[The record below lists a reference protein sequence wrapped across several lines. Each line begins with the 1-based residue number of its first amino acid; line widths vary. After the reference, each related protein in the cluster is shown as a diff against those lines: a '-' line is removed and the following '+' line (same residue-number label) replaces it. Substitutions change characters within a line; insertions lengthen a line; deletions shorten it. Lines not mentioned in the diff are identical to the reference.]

1 MNGSTGNFGDKPWRS
16 GRSIRIAVILER
28 YGNVM
33 SPCSSIRL
41 HAFTERFP
49 ADVRYILPEEVFAFK
64 PSVILWNRS
73 ALPSVEDVNLLASVA
88 HKIGAKLI
96 YDLDDNLLAMEG
108 HPERDAYISLVAAV
122 RRSLQVAHEVWC
134 STLALVDVVSEAGA
148 NALHMPN
155 DLDPV
160 LWDTGG
166 AESEWQPPVDDSVL
180 RLVYMGTRTHDEDYR
195 LLEDALTELERV
207 RPGSFSLTLVGVN
220 ARNTAQHPWISTLS
234 PPAHTGASYPAFV
247 RWFVQQGPFD
257 LGLAP
262 LIDTHFNRGKSAIKV
277 LDYAAIGLPTAASAV
292 TGYREDF
299 AEDRLL
305 VENSVVAWVDVLTD
319 VLDGRVDLTLIKAR
333 AVERVGTVPFA
344 EAVSR
349 RWMRCLTGLRT

>member
-1 MNGSTGNFGDKPWRS
+1 MKGSTGNFREKLWRS
-16 GRSIRIAVILER
+16 GRSVRIAVILER

-41 HAFTERFP
+41 HAFTEQFP
-49 ADVRYILPEEVFAFK
+49 ADVRYMLLEEVASFK
-64 PSVILWNRS
+64 PSVVLWNRS
-73 ALPSVEDVNLLASVA
+73 AIPSVEDVNLLAGVA

-96 YDLDDNLLAMEG
+96 YDLDDNLLAMED

-134 STLALVDVVSEAGA
+134 STLALVDVVAEAGA

-155 DLDPV
+155 DLDPI
-160 LWDTGG
+160 LWSLG
-166 AESEWQPPVDDSVL
+166 AAEFEPQPLVDDSVL

-195 LLEDALTELERV
+195 LLEDALIELERV
-207 RPGSFSLTLVGVN
+207 RPGSFSLALVGVN
-220 ARNTAQHPWISTLS
+220 ARHTAQHPWISMLS

-277 LDYAAIGLPTAASAV
+277 LDYAAIGVPTAASAI
-292 TGYREDF
+292 TGYQEDF
-299 AEDRLL
+299 AHDRLL
-305 VENSVVAWVDVLTD
+305 VENSVAAWVDALIG
-319 VLDGRVDLTLIKAR
+319 VLDGRVDLALINSR
-333 AVERVGTVPFA
+333 AVERVGVVPFE

-349 RWMRCLTGLRT
+349 RWKRCLTG